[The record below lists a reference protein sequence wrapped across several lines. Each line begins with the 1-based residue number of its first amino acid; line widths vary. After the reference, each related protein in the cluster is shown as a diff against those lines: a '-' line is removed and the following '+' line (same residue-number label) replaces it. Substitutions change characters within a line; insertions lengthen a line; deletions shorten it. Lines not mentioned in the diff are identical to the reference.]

1 MVRVYLLITRPR
13 LGATTLRA
21 RGVYRCAWR
30 TRCHLSAFLDESVSS
45 LCKTLAPRAR
55 YTDACAHRAG
65 GSRHSSG
72 RLAGCFDDSAVTWR
86 ACNAENLMPL
96 GNHAAP
102 WDEPKRPPMC
112 VRRKAFLLSRHKE
125 RVGGVG
131 NPGYCVVGFPE
142 GRDDPSFSQTCD
154 IKERP
159 REGGQ
164 DPSSLQLSLD

>member
-1 MVRVYLLITRPR
+1 MAHPVPPFRFLGRECFFSVQDLGSARALYRRVRAQ
-13 LGATTLRA
+13 G
-21 RGVYRCAWR
+21 WR
-30 TRCHLSAFLDESVSS
+30 IASFF
-45 LCKTLAPRAR
+45 
-55 YTDACAHRAG
+55 
-65 GSRHSSG
+65 
-72 RLAGCFDDSAVTWR
+72 GCFDDSAVTWR